1 MNLKLEILLWP
12 LDRIRTALFVQTSR
26 VRVLR
31 PLLLKKERRVPALL
45 LGHSFVALLLA
56 LLAPSFLLVAGP
68 LLLGVPHLVSDVRQ
82 LVLRPALP
90 RLARP
95 LFLGGSVLLLVAR
108 ILEEWHVPGMT
119 RTELGLAAALALGGI
134 VLAWRGAPPVRALS
148 ATLVVLVLATIALV
162 WPHQSRLWLAHGHNV
177 MALLLWGALYARP
190 LRAAAWV
197 VGVVL
202 SVAGLLVLSPL
213 AWLGFQHGSQSAFGL
228 HSLAAADTLA
238 PGVRQAPLALGIV
251 ASFAFLQSVHYA
263 VWLHAIP
270 QGATPGDGTLS
281 FRMSW
286 RSLQRDLG
294 PWALI
299 AASALVLLVPLAGLV
314 EPLVTKSLYL
324 SLSSFHGYLE
334 VAAAAL
340 FFVRGAGPLAR
351 PAVSTDASAVMAT
364 PAHL

>member
-1 MNLKLEILLWP
+1 VNQKLEILFLP
-12 LDRIRTALFVQTSR
+12 LDRARTALFVQASR

-45 LGHSFVALLLA
+45 LGHAFVALLLA

-90 RLARP
+90 LLARP

-108 ILEEWHVPGMT
+108 ILEELHVPGMT

-134 VLAWRGAPPVRALS
+134 AVAWRGARPARVLS
-148 ATLVVLVLATIALV
+148 ATLVVLVLATTALL
-162 WPHQSRLWLAHGHNV
+162 WPHQSRLLMAHGHNV

-190 LRAAAWV
+190 LRAAPWV
-197 VGVVL
+197 IGVVL
-202 SVAGLLVLSPL
+202 SLAGMLVLSPL
-213 AWLGFQHGSQSAFGL
+213 AWLGFQYGSQSAFGL

-238 PGVRQAPLALGIV
+238 PGIRQAPMALGIV

-270 QGATPGDGTLS
+270 QAATSGEGTLS

-294 PWALI
+294 PAALM
-299 AASALVLLVPLAGLV
+299 AVSALVLLVPLAGLV

-340 FFVRGAGPLAR
+340 FFVRGAGPLAG
-351 PAVSTDASAVMAT
+351 PAAPSASAGLAT
-364 PAHL
+364 PAHP